1 MDNKIKY
8 SIIAIIVII
17 IAIVAAA
24 SMLGTSNDDDP
35 KHIVV
40 TVPGHTG
47 EPKTGFNPLTGWGCG
62 HLNFNPLVQSTL
74 LKTDKNGNFVNDLAT
89 GYNVS
94 SDGLK
99 WTVGVRDDVKF
110 SNNETLTAKDV
121 AFTFN
126 EARSSNSELDM
137 SNLKE
142 AKVIDDNT
150 VEFTL
155 NTPQSTFVYD
165 LRYIGIV
172 PEKDYNNETYG
183 ENPIG
188 TGPYKLKQWDKG
200 QQAIFEINDNYYGDK
215 PYFTQVTMLFPDE
228 DSAAMQLAKS
238 GQADIVQAPITGL
251 NETIEGYNLTEY
263 YSPRAQGISLPY
275 LNDTGLTTDG
285 GNPVGNN
292 VTADK
297 SIRQA
302 LNVGINR
309 EEIVNSVY
317 KGHAVIDYSGV
328 DNQLYANP
336 NAVVKDNDI
345 NAAKKILEDGGWVD
359 TNGDGIREKNGTNAS
374 FTLIYSSD
382 DQARQSL
389 ATVVS
394 EQAKELGIDIKLEG
408 TDWDTIYT
416 KMYSNPVVM
425 QQSSDNPY
433 RNIYQQYHTKE
444 NYSEADYMNPNA
456 YGNSEVDAILDAAL
470 NEEDINASYKLWS
483 DAANTGSGSGFGP
496 NADAPWLW
504 IADFDFC
511 YFIKDGIDMGTKP
524 VMGQDYMQNIC
535 EWTRTNSTNST
546 E

>member
-8 SIIAIIVII
+8 AIIALIVII
-17 IAIVAAA
+17 IAIIAVA
-24 SMLGTSNDDDP
+24 SMLGTSNDNDP

-40 TVPGHTG
+40 TVPGLTG
-47 EPKTGFNPLTGWGCG
+47 EPSAGFNPLTGWGCG
-62 HLNFNPLVQSTL
+62 HMNFNPLVQSTL
-74 LKTDKNGNFVNDLAT
+74 LKSDKNGNFVNDLAT

-126 EARSSNSELDM
+126 EAKSSNSELDT

-155 NTPQSTFVYD
+155 NSPQSTFSYD
-165 LRYIGIV
+165 LRYIGII

-215 PYFTQVTMLFPDE
+215 PYFTQITMLFPEE
-228 DSAAMQLAKS
+228 DSAAMQIAKS
-238 GQADIVQAPITGL
+238 NQADIVQVPISGL
-251 NETIEGYNLTEY
+251 NETVDGYDLIEY
-263 YSPRAQGISLPY
+263 YSPRAQGITFPY
-275 LNDTGLTTDG
+275 QNATGVKTTG
-285 GNPVGNN
+285 GNDIGNN
-292 VTADK
+292 VTGDVA
-297 SIRQA
+297 IRKA

-309 EEIVNSVY
+309 EEIVDSVY
-317 KGHAVIDYSGV
+317 KGHAVVEYSGV
-328 DNQLYANP
+328 DHFKYANP
-336 NAVVKDNDI
+336 NAVVKDNDKE
-345 NAAKKILEDGGWVD
+345 AAKQILEEAGWVD
-359 TNGDGIREKNGTNAS
+359 TNGDGIREKNGTPAT
-374 FTLIYSSD
+374 FTLLYSSD
-382 DQARQSL
+382 DQARQAL

-394 EQAKELGIDIKLEG
+394 EQAKDLGINIELEG
-408 TDWDTIYT
+408 TDWDTIYSR
-416 KMYSNPVVM
+416 MYKDPAVF

-433 RNIYQQYHTKE
+433 RNIYQQYHSKE
-444 NYSEADYMNPNA
+444 NYSEDNYMNPNG
-456 YGNSEVDAILDAAL
+456 YSNKEVDAILESAL
-470 NEEDINASYKLWS
+470 KENDVNASYSLWA
-483 DAANTGSGSGFGP
+483 DAASTGSGSGFGP

-504 IADFDFC
+504 IADFDYC
-511 YFIKDGIDMGTKP
+511 YFVKNGIDMGTEP
-524 VMGQDYMQNIC
+524 ATGHDYMQNIC
-535 EWTRTNSTNST
+535 EWTRTNST